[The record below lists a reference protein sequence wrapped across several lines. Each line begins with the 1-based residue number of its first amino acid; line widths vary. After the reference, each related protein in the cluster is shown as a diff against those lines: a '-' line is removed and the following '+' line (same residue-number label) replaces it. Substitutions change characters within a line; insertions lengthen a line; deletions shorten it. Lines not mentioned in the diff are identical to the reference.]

1 MPLLPARPEMTV
13 LFAHAAYQLG
23 AEFARRKTG
32 IRALEA
38 RSLDEIAPLA
48 SQAHVMCM
56 SGLWRDEH
64 IANAPHLAFVQSIS
78 AGINN
83 FGQDAFRARGV
94 RLASAQGA
102 NAIAVAEHAMALMLA
117 LNRLIPE
124 GRDNQGKSHWRGMIA
139 NPATREREL
148 HGQTLL
154 IVGLGGIGQRLA
166 ALTKA
171 FGMRVIGTRS
181 DVSKGAG
188 AADAVYAD
196 ADLLKVLP
204 QADIVALTCP
214 LTPATSGLINA
225 AALAAMKPGVTLI
238 NVARGGVVDE
248 PAVIAA
254 LKSGHIARA
263 GLDVTVEEPL
273 PASSPLWAMPQV
285 LITPH
290 SAGETQAYEARIVD
304 LLLENLGRLARGE
317 ATLQNQVV

>member
-1 MPLLPARPEMTV
+1 MPLPPRAEMTV
-13 LFAHAAYQLG
+13 LFAHPAYQLG
-23 AEFARRKTG
+23 SEFARRSTG

-38 RSLDEIAPLA
+38 RSLTEIAPLA
-48 SQAHVMCM
+48 AQADIMCM

-64 IANAPHLAFVQSIS
+64 IANAPKLQFVQSIS

-83 FGQDAFRARGV
+83 FGQDAFRARGI
-94 RLASAQGA
+94 RLASAQGV

-117 LNRLIPE
+117 LNRLLPE
-124 GRDNQGKSHWRGMIA
+124 GRDHQAKTHWRGMIA
-139 NPATREREL
+139 NPVMREREL
-148 HGQTLL
+148 NGQTLL

-166 ALTKA
+166 ALAKA

-181 DVSKGAG
+181 DPSKGAG

-196 ADLLKVLP
+196 ADLRKVLP

-214 LTPATSGLINA
+214 LTPATTGLINA

-238 NVARGGVVDE
+238 NVARGGVVNE

-254 LKSGHIARA
+254 LKSGHIGRA

-285 LITPH
+285 IITPH
-290 SAGETQAYEARIVD
+290 SAGETQAYEARVVD
-304 LLLENLGRLARGE
+304 LLLENLGRLERGE
-317 ATLQNQVV
+317 TTLRNQVV

>member
-1 MPLLPARPEMTV
+1 MPLPPRSEMTV

-23 AEFARRKTG
+23 AEFARRNTG

-38 RSLDEIAPLA
+38 RSLDEVATHA
-48 SQAHVMCM
+48 ANAHVMCM
-56 SGLWRDEH
+56 SGLWRDDH
-64 IANAPHLAFVQSIS
+64 LAKAPNLAFVQSVS

-83 FGQDAFRARGV
+83 FGQDAFKARGV

-102 NAIAVAEHAMALMLA
+102 NAVAVAEHAMALMLA
-117 LNRLIPE
+117 LNRLLPE
-124 GRDNQGKSHWRGMIA
+124 GRDNQTKGHWRGMIA

-148 HGQTLL
+148 NGQTLL

-166 ALTKA
+166 GLAKA

-181 DVSKGAG
+181 DLTKGAG
-188 AADAVYAD
+188 VADAVYAD
-196 ADLLKVLP
+196 ADLLRVLP
-204 QADIVALTCP
+204 EADIVALTCP
-214 LTPATSGLINA
+214 LTPATTGLINA
-225 AALAAMKPGVTLI
+225 RALAAMKPDVTLI

-254 LKSGHIARA
+254 LQSGHVGRA

-273 PASSPLWAMPQV
+273 TATSPLWTMPQV

-304 LLLENLGRLARGE
+304 LLLDNLGRLESGE
-317 ATLQNQVV
+317 TTLRNQVV

>member
-1 MPLLPARPEMTV
+1 MPLPPRAELTV
-13 LFAHAAYQLG
+13 LFAHPAYQLG
-23 AEFARRKTG
+23 AEFARRNTG

-38 RSLDEIAPLA
+38 RSLDEISAHA
-48 SQAHVMCM
+48 AQAHVMCM

-64 IANAPHLAFVQSIS
+64 LAKAPNLMFVQSIS

-83 FGQDAFRARGV
+83 FGQDKFRQAGV

-117 LNRLIPE
+117 LNRLLPE
-124 GRDNQGKSHWRGMIA
+124 GRDNQAKAHWRGMIA
-139 NPATREREL
+139 NPLTREREL
-148 HGQTLL
+148 NGQTLL

-166 ALTKA
+166 ALAKA

-181 DVSKGAG
+181 DPSKGAG
-188 AADAVYAD
+188 SADAVYGD

-204 QADIVALTCP
+204 EADIVALTCP
-214 LTPATSGLINA
+214 LTPTTTGLINA
-225 AALAAMKPGVTLI
+225 SALAAMKPGVTLI

-254 LKSGHIARA
+254 LKSGHIGKA

-273 PASSPLWAMPQV
+273 PASSPLWTMPQV

-304 LLLENLGRLARGE
+304 LLLENLGRLERGDSN
-317 ATLQNQVV
+317 LRNQVV